1 MTIDVREWARVR
13 AVEVQNS
20 EVVNFPRRLVTIM
33 AGLAAPWPPPL
44 RGSCDSRETPAT
56 DGQIQSICRIEED
69 FSPNIFQDEY

>member
-1 MTIDVREWARVR
+1 MTYDVREWARVR

-20 EVVNFPRRLVTIM
+20 EVVNFPRLLVTIM

-56 DGQIQSICRIEED
+56 DGQRETRILIYT
-69 FSPNIFQDEY
+69 SRILATIAA